1 MEIGKFS
8 DAAGE
13 FLNFNYEINL
23 RDPAFGISSFG
34 SPYLSVNLC
43 SVLGSHDPAP
53 SRFLGLNIK
62 FFALTAAKFEPKF
75 CEI

>member
-1 MEIGKFS
+1 MEIGKFG
-8 DAAGE
+8 DAADE
-13 FLNFNYEINL
+13 FLNFNCEINFA
-23 RDPAFGISSFG
+23 RPDSGISPFS

-43 SVLGSHDPAP
+43 SVLRSRDPAP

>member
-1 MEIGKFS
+1 MEIGKFG

-43 SVLGSHDPAP
+43 SVLGSHDWT
-53 SRFLGLNIK
+53 SCVFKI
-62 FFALTAAKFEPKF
+62 
-75 CEI
+75 

>member
-1 MEIGKFS
+1 MEIGKFG
-8 DAAGE
+8 DATGE

-43 SVLGSHDPAP
+43 SVLGSHDWI
-53 SRFLGLNIK
+53 SCVFKI
-62 FFALTAAKFEPKF
+62 
-75 CEI
+75 